1 MYVTFIIIQI
11 RPHNVFTIYPY
22 IHSCVPIYSLSI
34 LIN

>member
-1 MYVTFIIIQI
+1 MYATFIIQI

-22 IHSCVPIYSLSI
+22 IHSYVLIYSLII